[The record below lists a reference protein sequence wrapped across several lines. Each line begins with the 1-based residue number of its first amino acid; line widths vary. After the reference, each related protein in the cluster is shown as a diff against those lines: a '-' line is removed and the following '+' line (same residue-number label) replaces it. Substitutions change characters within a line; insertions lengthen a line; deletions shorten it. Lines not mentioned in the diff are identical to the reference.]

1 MSSYGRLFC
10 FYKALFSFYKV
21 LFSFPK
27 ALCSSAKTLFSF
39 TKALCSSAK
48 ALFSFTK
55 ALCSSIKALCYLKS
69 FRNKVGFVPKKSR
82 KMIELETQNVLK
94 NSPKEKHE
102 KRIKSWKCTMG

>member
-27 ALCSSAKTLFSF
+27 ALCSSAK
-39 TKALCSSAK
+39 

-55 ALCSSIKALCYLKS
+55 ALCSSTKALCYLKS